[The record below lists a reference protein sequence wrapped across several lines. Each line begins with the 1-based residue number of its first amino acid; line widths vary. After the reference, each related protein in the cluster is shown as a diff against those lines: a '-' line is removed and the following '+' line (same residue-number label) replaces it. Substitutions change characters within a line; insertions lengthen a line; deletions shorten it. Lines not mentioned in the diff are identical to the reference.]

1 MYKDGVLR
9 YLAETDC
16 VDLKA
21 MVKPNQTSGMSR
33 LYSAVRGAMEEIMV
47 NVMECF
53 SNDLG
58 YIDWIMAGNRI
69 LRRKN

>member
-33 LYSAVRGAMEEIMV
+33 LGSAVRGP
-47 NVMECF
+47 
-53 SNDLG
+53 
-58 YIDWIMAGNRI
+58 W
-69 LRRKN
+69 RRSW